1 MALEI
6 QQSINQILS
15 SAGTMASIYGHAKA
29 PERAQQKR
37 VKGLHKEQENLT
49 REKDIGEA
57 DFEKQADEIQAMKHL
72 TQEEKNKYID
82 ELTEGYEKSNLYAQK
97 RLAEIDKELYSL
109 DPKYRQ
115 QQNEEAVEKGR
126 TKTMEEIKKRYAER
140 MKELAAR
147 EQVMNPIAEA
157 QVNRIKH
164 AISPEGQRQSTA
176 DSMTEKIKRG
186 GNL

>member
-6 QQSINQILS
+6 QQSINQILGGLQFVG
-15 SAGTMASIYGHAKA
+15 AVYGHSKA
-29 PERAQQKR
+29 PERAQQK
-37 VKGLHKEQENLT
+37 KIAGLHEEQETLT
-49 REKDIGEA
+49 KEKEMGEA

-82 ELTEGYEKSNLYAQK
+82 ELTKSYEKSNLYAQK
-97 RLAEIDKELYSL
+97 RLSQIDKQLYNL

-115 QQNEEAVEKGR
+115 QKDAETVEKGR
-126 TKTMEEIKKRYAER
+126 TKAMKEVKKRYAER
-140 MKELAAR
+140 MQEQAAR
-147 EQVMNPIAEA
+147 FQVMNPVAEE
-157 QVNRIKH
+157 QISRIKH
-164 AISPEGQRQSTA
+164 AISPEGQRQSTS

>member
-6 QQSINQILS
+6 QQSINQMFS
-15 SAGTMASIYGHAKA
+15 SIGVLGSLYGHSKA
-29 PERAQQKR
+29 PERAQDKKI
-37 VKGLHKEQENLT
+37 KGLYEEQAQLTKEKEL
-49 REKDIGEA
+49 GED

-82 ELTEGYEKSNLYAQK
+82 ELTKSYDESNLYAQK
-97 RLAEIDKELYSL
+97 RLSQIDKELYSL

-115 QQNEEAVEKGR
+115 QKDAESVEKGR
-126 TKTMEEIKKRYAER
+126 TEAMKEIQKRYAER

-147 EQVMNPIAEA
+147 DQVMNPTATA

-164 AISPEGQRQSTA
+164 AISPEGQRKSTA

>member
-15 SAGTMASIYGHAKA
+15 STSVLAGLYGHAKA
-29 PERAQQKR
+29 PERAQQKKI
-37 VKGLHKEQENLT
+37 KGLYEEQENLT
-49 REKDIGEA
+49 REQELGEA
-57 DFEKQADEIQAMKHL
+57 DFDKQADEIWGMKHL
-72 TQEEKNKYID
+72 TKEEKYQYSS
-82 ELTEGYEKSNLYAQK
+82 ELADAYEKSYKYAEK
-97 RLAEIDKELYSL
+97 RLADIDTELYSL

-115 QQNEEAVEKGR
+115 QQDAEAVEKGR
-126 TKTMEEIKKRYAER
+126 TKAMEEIQKRYAER

-147 EQVMNPIAEA
+147 DQVMNPTATA

>member
-1 MALEI
+1 MALEL
-6 QQSINQILS
+6 QQSINQLLG
-15 SAGTMASIYGHAKA
+15 SAQFVGSVYGHAKA
-29 PERAQQKR
+29 PERAQKKK
-37 VKGLHKEQENLT
+37 VAGLYKEQEKLT
-49 REKDIGEA
+49 KEKEMGEA

-82 ELTEGYEKSNLYAQK
+82 ELTKGYEKSNLYAQK
-97 RLAEIDKELYSL
+97 RLSQIDKQLYQL

-115 QQNEEAVEKGR
+115 QQDTEAVEKGR
-126 TKTMEEIKKRYAER
+126 TETMKDIQKRYAER
-140 MKELAAR
+140 MQEQAAR
-147 EQVMNPIAEA
+147 EQVMNPVAEE
-157 QVNRIKH
+157 QIGRIKH